1 VLRAGSAACVV
12 MAVGC
17 RSVVDLHAEVIAAV
31 DLARNIQVPNGL
43 TPVFRPR
50 VCSLRLHEAAAVT

>member
-1 VLRAGSAACVV
+1 